1 MRLGSIRRRLV
12 GFLLGLGGRPEEQPI
27 PPDYLS
33 PADLKRTLDDK
44 QMRQKAEDY
53 FSSIADWNDLLRK
66 PFSRIEDTPALLF
79 NLAVL
84 IRGMKLVPG
93 MKVLDFAAGSCWAT
107 DVFLRLGCRVVSIDV
122 SMTGLRIGQR
132 LIERAP
138 FPHAGQIPVV
148 FDGERLPLADRSIDR
163 IFCFDAFHHVLRQR
177 EVLEEMHRVLVDGGI
192 AAFGEPGPHHSRS
205 AQSQSEMKT
214 YRVLEDDLDLVKL
227 WEIASGSGFASMNVS
242 LFNAD
247 PPSVPLD
254 QFEEFLRG
262 GPACVDYVDQSR
274 QFLTNARDFFLQK
287 AGRERADSRRPAG
300 LRAEIE
306 VILDQIRSDGSIP
319 FSFTVKNAGE
329 AYWLPSSEPLGG
341 VSLGCHLYDAERKL
355 ISWDFHWESLEPDGE
370 RSGVDPGAVV
380 EGRGIIPSLAP
391 GDYILELDLVS
402 NGVIWFTQKG
412 SPTVSLPVSIPG
424 S

>member
-1 MRLGSIRRRLV
+1 MRFGSIRRRLA
-12 GFLLGLGGRPEEQPI
+12 GYLLGLGGRPEEHPI

-33 PADLKRTLDDK
+33 PAELKGTLDDK

-66 PFSRIEDTPALLF
+66 PFSRIEDTPPLLI

-84 IRGMKLVPG
+84 IRGMNLVPG

-107 DVFLRLGCRVVSIDV
+107 DVFLRLGCHVVSIDV
-122 SMTGLRIGQR
+122 SMTGLRIGR
-132 LIERAP
+132 SLIERDSFRRA
-138 FPHAGQIPVV
+138 AQIPAV
-148 FDGERLPLADRSIDR
+148 FDGERLPLADSSIDR

-177 EVLEEMHRVLVDGGI
+177 EVLGEMHRVLVGGGI

-214 YRVLEDDLDLVKL
+214 YRVLEDDLDLRKL
-227 WEIASGSGFASMNVS
+227 SEMASDAGFVTMNVS

-247 PPSVPLD
+247 PSSVPLD
-254 QFEEFLRG
+254 QFEEFLEG

-274 QFLTNARDFFLQK
+274 QFLSNARDFFLQK

-306 VILDQIRSDGSIP
+306 VALDEVRSDGSIP
-319 FSFTVKNAGE
+319 FSFRVKNSGE
-329 AYWLPSSEPLGG
+329 AHWLPSSEPVGG

-355 ISWDFHWESLEPDGE
+355 ISWDFHWESLEADGD
-370 RSGVDPGAVV
+370 RSGVAPGAVV
-380 EGRGIIPSLAP
+380 EGRGIVPRLAP